1 MQNAETAG
9 PSTSGDGHLMRDA
22 KLLAANYEKCI
33 ALRILLQDI
42 SATMSMRIQAIESS
56 LGVSEVALE
65 AQDAAVLNMVQAHEQ
80 VEEELNAI
88 FAVLQHHR
96 VDPALISGEAKK
108 TLFDFIDADTV
119 MDLQRQAKTHI
130 HRCACSIPIQH
141 LHQPHADWA
150 HGRLVD
156 SRRRNADS
164 VNALRSTVLFYQGL
178 DFNKMVPRSAPEHSV
193 WEALGDV
200 CQSVQEEVYELKLRH
215 TSLQEMCRSNISDAQ
230 RNMDESS
237 AMVQSSTAAV
247 HQLTELYDVALMY
260 FVDMEQ
266 CDRRVLHTFSTMHDV
281 SQMYDVA
288 LVECH
293 ALLDELSNLL
303 RFYQRFVG
311 AYVALPLEM
320 QRRREYDATTRR
332 MVAELQERLTA
343 LEATERQHR
352 SAFADEHAQF
362 LPASLCPSIKDAPY
376 RPTLVMDPP
385 PSSHECNQG

>member
-96 VDPALISGEAKK
+96 VDPALVSDLNSISKLTRSVKISGEAKK

-130 HRCACSIPIQH
+130 H
-141 LHQPHADWA
+141 
-150 HGRLVD
+150 RLVD

-215 TSLQEMCRSNISDAQ
+215 
-230 RNMDESS
+230 
-237 AMVQSSTAAV
+237 
-247 HQLTELYDVALMY
+247 LMY

-320 QRRREYDATTRR
+320 QRRRDQDRKCPTIAKKLQLVDNSKTLKVSKIVNATGYS
-332 MVAELQERLTA
+332 
-343 LEATERQHR
+343 R
-352 SAFADEHAQF
+352 SALYKWRKDEDVLKAFAGSKTRMKNARGQGAKPILPDPDGLKTYLKDLRREDRPVTSRHAIEY
-362 LPASLCPSIKDAPY
+362 IKTFNY
-376 RPTLVMDPP
+376 
-385 PSSHECNQG
+385 